1 MKSFFFLFGLIILFF
16 SSLAWASSSGNSLFE
31 MTGGEFLTLLTISVV
46 MMIPE
51 VVGQLKKFFGSGDD
65 DVPF

>member
-1 MKSFFFLFGLIILFF
+1 MKSIFFLFGLIILFI
-16 SSLAWASSSGNSLFE
+16 SSFAWVSSSGNSLFQ
-31 MTGGEFLTLLTISVV
+31 MTGGEFFTLLTISVV

-51 VVGQLKKFFGSGDD
+51 VVSQLKKFFGSGRD